1 MLEQDINRRLELLE
15 QEVKDL
21 KIELSQLK
29 RSNAESLR
37 IQSTPK
43 VETKE
48 KPLTKYFFPT
58 EESDQQEE
66 KVLPVTASI
75 STVQLEQQ
83 PAKPK
88 RSLED
93 VFLSFLP
100 KMFMVILVLGVLW
113 GLKLASDNGF
123 FSDVFKI
130 IGGYVLAIGLGVSAY
145 VFDKNNKLSE
155 PVVMSLFGGTYIVG
169 ILTTAAGAIIYDVL
183 SLNIALVFALLFIT
197 YGIAISYVK
206 HSEALT
212 VFVAFTSL
220 LLPYLLEYMDFDSTI
235 IAGYVLIITIALQVV
250 IWKYKQSLALYV
262 STFFAM
268 LALVVLSSTNNNLEN
283 LLSYGIIIVLIV
295 FFMSWDKVCSTAE
308 KNRHFHIGLLFGFS
322 AYSVLML
329 SVIFHFE
336 NIPLIVCVMLAI
348 VQLAFSMYL
357 LNKQNRDGFD
367 VVASTIILTVLA
379 YLMNVNVEVE
389 LAQLYAFVFISLGLF
404 VGLKL
409 RLSFMKVV
417 YGFLVLNIS
426 FLIYNTNLPK
436 PLFSIGSLL
445 LVLVLIVMA
454 AAYVYAKRPKG
465 ELNKFETYMQNIH
478 VMDIVPVVLFLF
490 AYSFISKIDKV
501 NSLYTTIG
509 ADFSF
514 GIIQDVLLA
523 LLICAVIVLPIKWAG
538 VALPIVALIIFTFK
552 SFSIHIDVW
561 TYNGEFIYQLVVR
574 LVYIGVTLAI
584 FADIWKKG
592 LIYKNYEKWLKP
604 VLDWIFVGCVLV
616 VLFIIFNT
624 TSFFVV
630 HDQLNDNIHV
640 MLNTFS
646 IFIAAISSL
655 IIGNRHEWKNVK
667 YLGFALLVFGFV
679 KMIFFD
685 LTSLDILVRSILFIV
700 IGAVGLLVSN
710 RLMKK

>member
-1 MLEQDINRRLELLE
+1 
-15 QEVKDL
+15 
-21 KIELSQLK
+21 
-29 RSNAESLR
+29 
-37 IQSTPK
+37 
-43 VETKE
+43 
-48 KPLTKYFFPT
+48 
-58 EESDQQEE
+58 
-66 KVLPVTASI
+66 
-75 STVQLEQQ
+75 
-83 PAKPK
+83 
-88 RSLED
+88 
-93 VFLSFLP
+93 
-100 KMFMVILVLGVLW
+100 
-113 GLKLASDNGF
+113 
-123 FSDVFKI
+123 
-130 IGGYVLAIGLGVSAY
+130 
-145 VFDKNNKLSE
+145 
-155 PVVMSLFGGTYIVG
+155 
-169 ILTTAAGAIIYDVL
+169 
-183 SLNIALVFALLFIT
+183 
-197 YGIAISYVK
+197 
-206 HSEALT
+206 
-212 VFVAFTSL
+212 
-220 LLPYLLEYMDFDSTI
+220 MDFDSTI
-235 IAGYVLIITIALQVV
+235 IAGYVLVITIALQVV

-295 FFMSWDKVCSTAE
+295 FFMSWDKVCSTVE
-308 KNRHFHIGLLFGFS
+308 KHRHFHIGLLFGFS

-329 SVIFHFE
+329 SVIFRFE
-336 NIPLIVCVMLAI
+336 NIPLIVCTMLAI
-348 VQLAFSMYL
+348 VQLSFSIYL

-417 YGFLVLNIS
+417 YGFLFLNIS
-426 FLIYNTNLPK
+426 ILIYIAHLPK
-436 PLFSIGSLL
+436 PLFSISSLL

-454 AAYVYAKRPKG
+454 AAYVYSKRPKG
-465 ELNKFETYMQNIH
+465 ELKKFETFMQNIN
-478 VMDIVPVVLFLF
+478 VMDIVPTVLFLF
-490 AYSFISKIDKV
+490 AWSLISKIDVV
-501 NSLYTTIG
+501 NPFYTTIG
-509 ADFSF
+509 ADYSF
-514 GIIQDVLLA
+514 GIIRDVLLA
-523 LLICAVIVLPIKWAG
+523 LLIGTVIVLPIKWAG

-552 SFSIHIDVW
+552 FFSVHIDVW
-561 TYNGEFIYQLVVR
+561 AYNGEFIYQLVVR

-604 VLDWIFVGCVLV
+604 VLDRIFVGCVLV

-630 HDQLNDNIHV
+630 HDQLNDSVHV

-667 YLGFALLVFGFV
+667 YLGFVLLVFGFV